1 MAQRVLTSA
10 LSLASVF
17 TLVTLLSGCAGSSSG
32 LATGTTTTTT
42 GTTGTLAAGGAASV
56 YALNDISTSGTLI
69 PNDVLAFSATSSG
82 GSVVP
87 AATIPLSTLVPS
99 GVALDG
105 SGLLYVAGDDDTTG
119 VPSVN
124 VYAAG
129 AASGAAPLRTF
140 LTNPAFEPIGI
151 TVSTAGQAYVLEGEY
166 DNLGD
171 ILGTEIEVF
180 APGATGSTAA
190 TFTIAGSTTQLIDPQ
205 DIAVDTAGN
214 IYVANYQDNGASQI
228 VVFAAGATGSA
239 APSRTVA
246 FNGEITGV
254 AVDSSANMY
263 AAVVTSAG
271 SAGIAEYGAGTT
283 GTPTATKTIS
293 GATAGLSAAST
304 GAVRVDAAG
313 NIWLIQQ
320 SPNTSVA
327 PATYLEAWP
336 PTATGNVAPGVEFS
350 APSLLNPNGAF
361 AVR

>member
-1 MAQRVLTSA
+1 MAQRVLIPA
-10 LSLASVF
+10 LSLASVL
-17 TLVTLLSGCAGSSSG
+17 TLATLLSGCASSSG
-32 LATGTTTTTT
+32 GLTTGTTTTTT
-42 GTTGTLAAGGAASV
+42 GTTGTLATGGAASV
-56 YALNDISTSGTLI
+56 YALNDISTTGTLI
-69 PNDVLAFSATSSG
+69 PNDVLAFSAASSG
-82 GSVVP
+82 SSAVP
-87 AATIPLSTLVPS
+87 SATIPLSTLVPT

-105 SGLLYVAGDDDTTG
+105 SGLLYIAGDDDTTG
-119 VPSVN
+119 IPSVN

-151 TVSTAGQAYVLEGEY
+151 TVSAAGQAYVLEGEY

-190 TFTIAGSTTQLIDPQ
+190 AFTITGTTTQLIDPD

-214 IYVANYQDNGASQI
+214 IYVANYQDNGVSQI
-228 VVFAAGATGSA
+228 LVFAAGATGSV
-239 APSRTVA
+239 APSRVLT

-254 AVDSSANMY
+254 AVDSGANMY
-263 AAVVTSAG
+263 AAEVSSTGSASIAEFSAG
-271 SAGIAEYGAGTT
+271 AS

-293 GATAGLSAAST
+293 GTTAGLSAAST

-320 SPNTSVA
+320 PNNSITSI
-327 PATYLEAWP
+327 TYLEAWAP
-336 PTATGNVAPGVEFS
+336 SASGNVAPAVEFS